1 MLPFGLSAAMSAAD
15 TAVQMKVCES
25 GTTALIILNEE
36 MEDILKIVKSLEQS
50 GLLIKG
56 ISETIK
62 NEAKGQKGKFLS
74 LLLVTLV
81 ASILGYAL
89 TGKGVIRAGEGV
101 IQAGKNF

>member
-1 MLPFGLSAAMSAAD
+1 MSAAD

-25 GTTALIILNEE
+25 GTTVLIILNEE

-89 TGKGVIRAGEGV
+89 TGKGVIRAREGV